1 MRLNGV
7 DARLYPLVGPLV
19 MNPAILRQ
27 NNNYPFKTSNRYL
40 WYIAISDGVI
50 VGFIPLKKNE
60 KSYHIDNYYIQ
71 GDRTETIDALLHRVI
86 DDLLTALVHK
96 RHTEAFRQ
104 NHFRTD
110 KQLTLYDKMEY
121 IPVPEI

>member
-1 MRLNGV
+1 MGKIITM
-7 DARLYPLVGPLV
+7 GE
-19 MNPAILRQ
+19 ILSLIHI
-27 NNNYPFKTSNRYL
+27 YPFKTSNRYL

-86 DDLLTALVHK
+86 DDLGTDSLLTALVHK
-96 RHTEAFRQ
+96 RHTEPFRQ

>member
-1 MRLNGV
+1 MP
-7 DARLYPLVGPLV
+7 RLYPLVGPLV
-19 MNPAILRQ
+19 NEPGHFKTGTII
-27 NNNYPFKTSNRYL
+27 NPFKTSNRYL

-86 DDLLTALVHK
+86 DDLGTDSLLTALVHK
-96 RHTEAFRQ
+96 RHTELSVKIISERI
-104 NHFRTD
+104 NN
-110 KQLTLYDKMEY
+110 
-121 IPVPEI
+121 